1 MFVMMGSMK
10 RFHLSSHAT
19 FQISLEI
26 SIHQLN
32 VDIQL
37 LDTIRKHL
45 NRGGCLGRYG
55 SIRASCG
62 VLYSDPLTSPT
73 EDLT

>member
-10 RFHLSSHAT
+10 RFYLSSHAT

-32 VDIQL
+32 VGIQL
-37 LDTIRKHL
+37 LATIRKHL

-62 VLYSDPLTSPT
+62 VLYSDPLTSST

>member
-1 MFVMMGSMK
+1 MLVMIGSMK
-10 RFHLSSHAT
+10 GFHLSSHAT
-19 FQISLEI
+19 FQISTEI

-32 VDIQL
+32 VGIQL

-55 SIRASCG
+55 SIG
-62 VLYSDPLTSPT
+62 PFVVFFPVTSST
-73 EDLT
+73 EDLM

>member
-10 RFHLSSHAT
+10 RFYLSGHAT

-32 VDIQL
+32 VGIQL

-55 SIRASCG
+55 SIWASCG
-62 VLYSDPLTSPT
+62 VLYSDPLTSST
-73 EDLT
+73 EDFT